1 MMDQRPGE
9 QTAGAA
15 SAADAYAPAFPD
27 GITEAERR
35 RLDLQAELY
44 GRLSAWT
51 LDALGLGPGQRAA
64 DLGCGSG
71 VLLPL
76 MAERVG
82 PAGRVIRIDRDARL
96 LAAAPRT
103 GGTIPVGQT
112 G

>member
-15 SAADAYAPAFPD
+15 SAADAYAPAFPG

-82 PAGRVIRIDRDARL
+82 PAGRVIGIDRDARL